1 MGLGLRRLISERA
14 AATTFVSDARG
25 PRAVEHRALA
35 AATERW
41 AGELAARGVAPG
53 ARVLLSIADPL
64 AFAVAHLAVVA
75 AGRCSAPVDP
85 GAPPAEAARVRAL
98 VAPALVLTDRGAAD
112 QGAADRGAAADSS
125 TSTAATP
132 DADVVLVTPDGLPAA
147 PVGWSSAPAAGPGSV
162 LLLTSGSTGTP
173 KAVALTEAQCLHV
186 ARAVAAHH
194 RLTRADRGFCPLPL
208 FHVNAQV
215 VALLATLVAGGELVL
230 DRRFRRTGFWEL
242 LAEREVTWV
251 NAAPAI
257 LTILARAAED
267 PIVPAGLRFVRSA
280 SAALPPA
287 VRELFVARTGLPV
300 VESYGMTEAASQ
312 ITATA
317 LSAPHRPGSVGRPVG
332 AEVRVVDEAGQV
344 CPPGVVGRVR
354 IRGAGVI
361 RGYVDGVAADRF
373 DPAGWLDTA
382 DLGAFDADGYLY
394 LHGRADDVVNR
405 GGELV
410 HPIEVE
416 EVLLADP
423 AVVEAVVAARPHDV
437 LGAVPVALVRTEEDP
452 ATDLPDRLGARCAR
466 ELAPFKRP
474 VEIRVVERF
483 PVGPTGKV
491 RRAAVRAG
499 LAVER

>member
-1 MGLGLRRLISERA
+1 MALDLRRLIAERA
-14 AATTFVSDARG
+14 AATTFLSDARG
-25 PRAVEHRALA
+25 PRTVAHDALA
-35 AATERW
+35 AAADRW
-41 AGELAARGVAPG
+41 AGELAARGAAPG

-64 AFAVAHLAVVA
+64 AFAVAHLAVIA
-75 AGRCSAPVDP
+75 AGRCSAPIDP
-85 GAPPAEAARVRAL
+85 GAPPAAAARACAL
-98 VAPALVLTDRGAAD
+98 VGPALVLTDRPGTE
-112 QGAADRGAAADSS
+112 G
-125 TSTAATP
+125 
-132 DADVVLVTPDGLPAA
+132 VFVTPDGLPAA
-147 PVGWSSAPAAGPGSV
+147 PVGAPSGSVAGPGSV

-215 VALLATLVAGGELVL
+215 VGLLATLVAGGELML

-242 LAEREVTWV
+242 VAGRQVTWV

-257 LTILARAAED
+257 ITILARDAAE
-267 PIVPAGLRFVRSA
+267 PVVPSGLRFVRSA

-287 VRELFVARTGLPV
+287 VRDLFVARTGLPV

-317 LSAPHRPGSVGRPVG
+317 LSGPHRPGSVGRPVE
-332 AEVRVVDEAGQV
+332 AELRVVDDAGRP

-373 DPAGWLDTA
+373 DATGWLDTA
-382 DLGAFDADGYLY
+382 DLGALDADGHLY

-405 GGELV
+405 GGEMV
-410 HPIEVE
+410 HPIEIE

-437 LGAVPVALVRTEEDP
+437 LGAEPVALVRAAQGSAP
-452 ATDLPDRLGARCAR
+452 DLPGLLFERCAR

-499 LAVER
+499 LAAEVRAR

>member
-1 MGLGLRRLISERA
+1 VG
-14 AATTFVSDARG
+14 
-25 PRAVEHRALA
+25 
-35 AATERW
+35 
-41 AGELAARGVAPG
+41 PG
-53 ARVLLSIADPL
+53 ARVLLDIADPL

-85 GAPPAEAARVRAL
+85 GAPPAEAERAREV
-98 VAPALVLTDRGAAD
+98 VSPAVVLTDR
-112 QGAADRGAAADSS
+112 ADRAG
-125 TSTAATP
+125 
-132 DADVVLVTPDGLPAA
+132 VRVTPHGLPAT
-147 PVGWSSAPAAGPGSV
+147 PAGVPSRADEGPGTV
-162 LLLTSGSTGTP
+162 LLLTSGSTGAP

-215 VALLATLVAGGELVL
+215 VGLLATLVAGGELVL

-242 LAEREVTWV
+242 LCERDITWV

-257 LTILARAAED
+257 LAILARDAAE
-267 PIVPAGLRFVRSA
+267 PVVPARLRFVRSA

-287 VRELFVARTGLPV
+287 VRDLFAARTGLPV

-317 LSAPHRPGSVGRPVG
+317 LDEPHRPGSVGRPVG
-332 AEVRVVDEAGQV
+332 VELRVVDDAGRV
-344 CPPGVVGRVR
+344 CAPGVVGRVR

-361 RGYVDGVAADRF
+361 RGYVGGGAADRF
-373 DPAGWLDTA
+373 DSAGWLDTA
-382 DLGAFDADGYLY
+382 DLGALDTDGHVY

-410 HPIEVE
+410 HPREVE
-416 EVLLADP
+416 EVLLGDP

-437 LGAVPVALVRTEEDP
+437 LGAVPVALVRLDGDDAHGADDP
-452 ATDLPDRLGARCAR
+452 VGRLGERCAR
-466 ELAPFKRP
+466 ELAAFKRP

-499 LAVER
+499 LAAEAAAR